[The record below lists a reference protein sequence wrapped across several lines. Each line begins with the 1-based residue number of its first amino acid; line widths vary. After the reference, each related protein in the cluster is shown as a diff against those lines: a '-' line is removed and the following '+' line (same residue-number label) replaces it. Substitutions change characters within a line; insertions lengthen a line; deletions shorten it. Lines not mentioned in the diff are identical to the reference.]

1 MTDSPV
7 TVRELQALST
17 AINNIKKDMAQ
28 MFKNHA
34 EQQRLMLEPI
44 MAIIER
50 HDSAIFGTD
59 DDNPGL
65 KIKVDRLETH
75 KSSAGVKMGLI
86 TFFTTTNFL
95 ELIKRVFIS

>member
-17 AINNIKKDMAQ
+17 AINAIKKDMAQ
-28 MFKNHA
+28 MFKNHE
-34 EQQRLMLEPI
+34 EQERLMLEPMI
-44 MAIIER
+44 AILEK
-50 HDSAIFGTD
+50 HDASIFGTD

-75 KSSAGVKMGLI
+75 KSNTGVKMSLLA
-86 TFFTTTNFL
+86 FFTTTNFL
-95 ELIKRVFIS
+95 ELIKRIFVS